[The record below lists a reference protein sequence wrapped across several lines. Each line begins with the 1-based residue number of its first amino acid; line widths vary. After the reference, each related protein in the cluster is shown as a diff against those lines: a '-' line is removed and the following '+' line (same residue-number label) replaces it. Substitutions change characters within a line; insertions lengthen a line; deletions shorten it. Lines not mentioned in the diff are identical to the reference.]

1 MKKNNLPLFEVAALI
16 IGEALVSLAVIII
29 FILLKK
35 FSYQVVFGTLLGTAV
50 TLINFAILS
59 ATANRA
65 IDRAMQNRPE
75 GELDE
80 DEAAE
85 FAAKNQNQLQNA
97 MRVSYLI
104 RTATM
109 VATLVLAFLLK
120 DVFHVI
126 ATVIPLI
133 AFQPIIAIS
142 TILKRRVGK

>member
-133 AFQPIIAIS
+133 AFQPIIAVS

>member
-85 FAAKNQNQLQNA
+85 FASKNQNQLQNA

-133 AFQPIIAIS
+133 AFQPIIAVS